1 MKLQL
6 IRKLE
11 CFIRS
16 IIRGVAQP
24 GSASGLGP
32 EGRRFKSYRPDHLE
46 NEKSENI

>member
-1 MKLQL
+1 MKIQL

-11 CFIRS
+11 YFIKT

-32 EGRRFKSYRPDHLE
+32 EGRRFKSCRPDQY
-46 NEKSENI
+46 